1 MRYDYRDI
9 KTQNVEVRGS
19 VCGFCD
25 MRIDG
30 TTIPNGKFQYK
41 VAGNDD
47 SGGDTARIKEHILVK
62 LFGTFICGRELPL
75 EDEGALWI
83 MIGLEVEVT
92 VNRNYKEIRKGNRT
106 TAQINQN
113 DYISIG
119 RGGEHIILHC
129 KYKVLVFSTWE
140 QFIAAVD
147 QSKCNCKDSS
157 KKGNEVIGICIVNG
171 DGILQEFKRSYYR
184 QGWIFKNPYAFKNEP
199 KKPCYVPELSNTIYT
214 GEDFLNMCNNQ
225 ADIAEIVF
233 EAVDWQHPETYLD
246 EQYATGEMTICDV
259 CGKIFLSYKV
269 EKCPY
274 CGAGGLT

>member
-19 VCGFCD
+19 VSGFCD
-25 MRIDG
+25 IRIDE
-30 TTIPNGKFQYK
+30 TTIPDGKFPYV

-47 SGGDTARIKEHILVK
+47 SGGDSAGIKEYIQVK
-62 LFGTFICGRELPL
+62 FFGTLICGMELSL
-75 EDEGALWI
+75 ENEGALWI

-92 VNRNYKEIRKGNRT
+92 VSWNYKEIRNGSGT
-106 TAQINQN
+106 TVQINQN

-119 RGGEHIILHC
+119 KGGEDIMLRC
-129 KYKVLVFSTWE
+129 NDKVLAFSTWE
-140 QFIAAVD
+140 RFIAAVD
-147 QSKCNCKDSS
+147 QSKCSCKDGFQ
-157 KKGNEVIGICIVNG
+157 KGNEIIGICIVNG

-199 KKPCYVPELSNTIYT
+199 KKPCYVSELSNTIYT

-246 EQYATGEMTICDV
+246 EQYVTGEMTICDV

>member
-1 MRYDYRDI
+1 MRYVYRNI

-19 VCGFCD
+19 VSGFCYI
-25 MRIDG
+25 RIDE
-30 TTIPNGKFQYK
+30 TTIPDGKFPYV
-41 VAGNDD
+41 VAGDD
-47 SGGDTARIKEHILVK
+47 GSGGDSARIKEHIQVK
-62 LFGTFICGRELPL
+62 FFGTLICGTELSL
-75 EDEGALWI
+75 EDEGTLWV

-92 VNRNYKEIRKGNRT
+92 VSRNYKEIRNGNGT
-106 TAQINQN
+106 TVQINQD

-119 RGGEHIILHC
+119 RSGEHIIPHC

-157 KKGNEVIGICIVNG
+157 QKGNEVIGSCIVNG

-184 QGWIFKNPYAFKNEP
+184 QGWIFKNPYSFKNEP

-225 ADIAEIVF
+225 AEIAEIVF

-259 CGKIFLSYKV
+259 CGKIFLSYEV

-274 CGAGGLT
+274 CEGNGA